1 MTFIYRFMVL
11 GVLGWAG
18 VTLESVRREVD
29 VIKIQ
34 LADYKQS
41 FDDKLAVMKSDSARH
56 EAMLAEIR
64 LELSRLHRTAPP
76 KQTP

>member
-1 MTFIYRFMVL
+1 MTFIYRFLVL

-18 VTLESVRREVD
+18 ATLESVRREVD
-29 VIKIQ
+29 VIKVQ

-41 FDDKLAVMKSDSARH
+41 ADDKVTVLKTDSSRH
-56 EAMLAEIR
+56 EAMIAEIR
-64 LELSRLHRTAPP
+64 AEVLRARRSTPP